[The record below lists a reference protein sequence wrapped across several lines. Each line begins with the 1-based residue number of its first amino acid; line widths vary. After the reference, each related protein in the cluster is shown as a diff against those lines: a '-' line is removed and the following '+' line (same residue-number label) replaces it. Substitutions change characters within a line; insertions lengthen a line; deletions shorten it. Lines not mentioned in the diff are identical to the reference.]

1 MLSNFRFAAVL
12 AVTGPLVLS
21 AFAAT
26 ATEPKPA
33 STEKLPVSEIEK
45 IVHDYLMREPQ
56 VIYQA
61 IQELQKRQQAEEAT
75 RQQAMIAQH
84 SDEIFRHADDP
95 VAGNAQGDVTLVEFF
110 DYHCGYCRS
119 MVPGLQAMIGG
130 DPELRF
136 VFKDLPVLG
145 PDSVTAAKAALA
157 ASKLD
162 PKKYFDFHLAL
173 MKSKDL
179 SRDAILAVAV
189 EQGFDREQIAAEMD
203 QPWVQERIN
212 ANLALAEQLGIN
224 GTPSFV
230 IGKTLIPGAVDLAR
244 LAQLVS
250 DERKS
255 VN

>member
-1 MLSNFRFAAVL
+1 MSNFRFATVVAL
-12 AVTGPLVLS
+12 TGALFLPALTAS
-21 AFAAT
+21 AADT
-26 ATEPKPA
+26 KPA
-33 STEKLPVSEIEK
+33 PAEKLPVSEVEK
-45 IVHDYLMREPQ
+45 IVRDYLMREPE

-84 SDEIFRHADDP
+84 SDEIFRRADDP
-95 VAGNAQGDVTLVEFF
+95 VAGNAEGNVTLVEFF

-145 PDSVTAAKAALA
+145 PDSVTAAKAAIA

-173 MKSKDL
+173 MKSKEL
-179 SRDAILAVAV
+179 SHDAILAVAAA
-189 EQGFDREQIAAEMD
+189 QGYDRDQIAAEMD

-212 ANLALAEQLGIN
+212 ANVALAEQLGIN

-230 IGKTLIPGAVDLAR
+230 VGKTLIPGAVDVGR

-250 DERKS
+250 EERKS

>member
-1 MLSNFRFAAVL
+1 MSNFRFAAVL
-12 AVTGPLVLS
+12 ALTGALLLPALS
-21 AFAAT
+21 AAAADTKPVT
-26 ATEPKPA
+26 A
-33 STEKLPVSEIEK
+33 EKLTVSEVEK
-45 IVHDYLMREPQ
+45 IVRDYLMREPQ

-61 IQELQKRQQAEEAT
+61 IQELQKRQQAEEAS

-84 SDEIFRHADDP
+84 SDEIFRHVDDP
-95 VAGNAQGDVTLVEFF
+95 IAGNAEGNVTLVEFF

-119 MVPGLQAMIGG
+119 MVPGLQAMIGS
-130 DPELRF
+130 DPDLRF

-145 PDSVTAAKAALA
+145 PDSVTAAKAAIA

-173 MKSKDL
+173 MKSKEL
-179 SRDAILAVAV
+179 SRDAILSVAVA
-189 EQGFDREQIAAEMD
+189 QGYDRDQIATEMD
-203 QPWVQERIN
+203 QPWVQERID
-212 ANLALAEQLGIN
+212 ANVALAEQLGIN

-230 IGKTLIPGAVDLAR
+230 VGKTLIPGAVDVGR

-250 DERKS
+250 EERKS